1 MGDTNTTVNQLK
13 PYSARA
19 SAVLITMLERPTPS
33 TRSTGVGESGGG
45 TGKRERTSK
54 NTRGGGGG
62 GGGGSSRNTVDDPR
76 FWRHPLALHLYIH
89 LTEPAV
95 PGRGGPGAGWGE
107 SAADLI
113 ATLNLTGSGHLE
125 HMPGK
130 STANP
135 PPRGAPS
142 CFLCR
147 LHCRQRWSLYRSS
160 YRLCQRG

>member
-19 SAVLITMLERPTPS
+19 SAVLITMLERPKPG
-33 TRSTGVGESGGG
+33 TRSTGESRGG
-45 TGKRERTSK
+45 TGMHEGTSK
-54 NTRGGGGG
+54 NIHGG
-62 GGGGSSRNTVDDPR
+62 GGGGSSIVDDPR

-130 STANP
+130 SMAKSA
-135 PPRGAPS
+135 PPRCTLVLPLPTALSPKVV
-142 CFLCR
+142 
-147 LHCRQRWSLYRSS
+147 SLPQ
-160 YRLCQRG
+160 LL

>member
-19 SAVLITMLERPTPS
+19 SAVLITMLERPKPS
-33 TRSTGVGESGGG
+33 TSSTGVGESGI
-45 TGKRERTSK
+45 GKRERTSE
-54 NTRGGGGG
+54 NTRDD
-62 GGGGSSRNTVDDPR
+62 GGGGSSIVDDPR

-147 LHCRQRWSLYRSS
+147 LHCRQR
-160 YRLCQRG
+160 